1 MMVVTTT
8 TSVTVPRSLI
18 VVVLVL
24 VLVLVLVVLVLGV
37 FDGRVLGVRVT
48 TFGVDVR
55 HGGNFQDDV
64 VVAVTWP
71 RLPGP
76 DEGADWLG
84 LLGGLGRPRPR

>member
-1 MMVVTTT
+1 VTTT

-18 VVVLVL
+18 AAVLVL
-24 VLVLVLVVLVLGV
+24 VLVFVVLGV
-37 FDGRVLGVRVT
+37 GVFDRRVLRVGVT

-55 HGGNFQDDV
+55 HGGNFRNVV

-76 DEGADWLG
+76 RRRRG
-84 LLGGLGRPRPR
+84 LAGLVRRATT